1 MAEPKKVIS
10 FRLPLGADLKYSLL
24 LTLFLF
30 AFWVVLSGRL
40 EARYL
45 IIGFLTALGVTVITR
60 PFSVLPRD
68 SAAGGTPVSV
78 WGLPWLRL
86 LAFLPWLFWE
96 LVKSSISMAWVVLQP
111 KMPID
116 PQVIRFE
123 KHFPHPV
130 GYLVLANAITLTPG
144 TLTVDVQDG
153 RFTVHCV
160 QKATAE
166 SLAPA
171 EREGEM
177 PRRVGLVFGA
187 ARQVD
192 LVPEDDDNGEE
203 Q

>member
-1 MAEPKKVIS
+1 MVELKKEHS
-10 FRLPLGADLKYSLL
+10 FRIPLGADLKYSLL
-24 LTLFLF
+24 LTLWLF
-30 AFWVVLSGRL
+30 AFWVVLSGKL

-60 PFSVLPRD
+60 PFSVLSRD
-68 SAAGGTPVSV
+68 GAGGGAAVLV

-86 LAFLPWLFWE
+86 LAFLPWLFCQ
-96 LVKSSISMAWVVLQP
+96 LVKSSVLMAWLILHP
-111 KMPID
+111 KMPVD

-130 GYLVLANAITLTPG
+130 GYFVLANSITLTPG
-144 TLTVDVQDG
+144 TLTVDVEDG

-160 QKATAE
+160 HAATAG

-177 PRRVGLVFGA
+177 PRRVGDIFGA
-187 ARQVD
+187 GREVD
-192 LVPEDDDNGEE
+192 LGLEDDDEE